1 MSRSD
6 TLWRL
11 ADEADCQHASR
22 VMEVVGQRWSPSVLL
37 ALARDAERFTELMT
51 AVPGL
56 SARMLT
62 VRLKQLEAA
71 RLVER
76 TVVPTMPVAI
86 RYRLTPRGV
95 DLVAALAPIA
105 GYVQRWEA
113 GADST
118 TADSSSAGAPGAGAP
133 GEARSSA

>member
-1 MSRSD
+1 
-6 TLWRL
+6 
-11 ADEADCQHASR
+11 
-22 VMEVVGQRWSPSVLL
+22 MEVFGRRWSPSILL
-37 ALARDAERFTELMT
+37 ALTRGAERFTDIVA

-76 TVVPTMPVAI
+76 TVVPTTPVAV

-95 DLVAALAPIA
+95 DLITALQPIA
-105 GYVQRWEA
+105 GYVQRWETGPA
-113 GADST
+113 T
-118 TADSSSAGAPGAGAP
+118 TTPSP
-133 GEARSSA
+133 